1 MRGRSFLFDLAVA
14 VVAFAA
20 IVAAAELTHSK
31 ALVDFVIRVSAIGVF
46 ATSLNLLVGY
56 TGMVSFG
63 HGMFFAS
70 GAYVFGLLMQRTGL
84 SIPAAFVLTLA
95 CSAALAA
102 VVGAVCARL
111 NEIYF
116 AFLTLAF
123 QMLLYSLIVSSVTIT
138 GGDQGLTGGIPRPVF
153 LGVNLASQRHLY
165 MFAAALLA
173 ASLVAMRH
181 VTRTPFGCTLRMI
194 RDNPTRASFLGIRVW
209 RVRVIAFVVA
219 GTFGAIG
226 GVIMSLFVSAA
237 YPEFAYWTTSGEAIF
252 AIMMGGMDLFLGP
265 LVGACAL
272 LLLNDVVTK
281 FTEHYG
287 LALGILVLAFALGFR
302 KGLADFVVQ
311 ATGAVWRRRGTGRP
325 VARGGDR
332 DERVQGA

>member
-1 MRGRSFLFDLAVA
+1 MRRGSIGIDLSAAVL
-14 VVAFAA
+14 AFVA
-20 IVAAAELTHSK
+20 IVALAELTHSK
-31 ALVDFVIRVSAIGVF
+31 ALVDFVIRLSAIGIF

-70 GAYVFGLLMQRTGL
+70 GAYVFGLLMQKAGV
-84 SIPAAFVLTLA
+84 SIPVAFVLTLA

-102 VVGAVCARL
+102 VVGAICARL

-116 AFLTLAF
+116 AVLTLAF
-123 QMLLYSLIVSSVTIT
+123 QMLLYSLIVSWVGFT

-153 LGVNLASQRHLY
+153 LGVNLANQRHLY
-165 MFAAALLA
+165 IGSAALLI

-181 VTRTPFGCTLRMI
+181 LTRSPFGYTLRMI
-194 RDNPTRASFLGIRVW
+194 RDNPTRASFLGVRVW

-226 GVIMSLFVSAA
+226 GIIMSLFVSAA

-265 LVGACAL
+265 LVGSCAL

-287 LALGILVLAFALGFR
+287 LALGIMVLAFALGFR
-302 KGLADFVVQ
+302 KGLADFFVE
-311 ATGAVWRRRGTGRP
+311 AAGALRRRREARRG
-325 VARGGDR
+325 VAPQGGA
-332 DERVQGA
+332 G